1 MFCSVPIVVLGVL
14 GLAYNI
20 GLTFCQVVRGT
31 AKKQSH
37 LFVVPT
43 VACGLVAV
51 LFPPLWPWALL
62 AVLLD
67 PATYILAG
75 LLFVRKPT

>member
-1 MFCSVPIVVLGVL
+1 MFWSAPVVVFGVL

-20 GLTFCQVVRGT
+20 GLTFCQIVRGT

-37 LFVVPT
+37 VFVVPT
-43 VACGLVAV
+43 AACGLVVV
-51 LFPPLWPWALL
+51 LFPSLWPWALL

-75 LLFVRKPT
+75 LLFGRKPT